1 MVDILPPQV
10 DTSGSDR
17 KSRNGSFG
25 PMLSAKLP
33 CMEMKDRV
41 PTEQEVIDDLKR
53 LDWSEGFLCSPKLD
67 GIRAM
72 KDSSLGLVSRSLKL
86 IPNKWIQ
93 SCLSPTWFNGLD
105 GELVIG
111 DVKNGEFVNFNDTQS
126 GVMSRDG
133 SPFFTFCVFDSFL
146 HPNVRFDWRTSYAE
160 GTISGIN
167 ESEAPQG
174 FKVIHVE
181 QEHIRDIDALFRYE
195 ERIVQLGYEGIIIR
209 HPGKRYKF
217 GRSTFREHGMVKI
230 KRFEDAEAEIIGF
243 EELYH
248 NNNPQVADNFG
259 LAKRSS
265 HLENQIP
272 GNTLGRLVV
281 IGINSRFRGV
291 EFKVGSGFDSTLRD
305 TIWQNRPKY
314 KGRIVK
320 YKFQDHGAK
329 NKPRTPIF
337 LGFRSLDDL

>member
-1 MVDILPPQV
+1 MNKIAPPEVDPP
-10 DTSGSDR
+10 
-17 KSRNGSFG
+17 KSRSKGNGEFR

-33 CMEMKDRV
+33 CMEMKDRT

-53 LDWSEGFLCSPKLD
+53 LDWTEGFLCSPKLD

-72 KDSSLGLVSRSLKL
+72 KDTTRGLVSRTLKL

-93 SCLSPTWFNGLD
+93 SCLYPTWFDGLD

-126 GVMSRDG
+126 GVMSREG
-133 SPFFTFCVFDSFL
+133 KPFFTFCVFDSFL
-146 HPNVRFDWRTSYAE
+146 HSNVRFDWRTSYAE
-160 GTISGIN
+160 GTIFGIN
-167 ESEAPQG
+167 ESTPPQG

-181 QEHIRDIDALFRYE
+181 QEHIRDIDTLFRYE
-195 ERIVQLGYEGIIIR
+195 ERIVQLGYEGIIVR

-243 EELYH
+243 EELYR
-248 NNNPQVADNFG
+248 NANELTTDNFG

-265 HLENQIP
+265 HLANQIP
-272 GNTLGRLVV
+272 AGTLGKLLCR
-281 IGINSRFRGV
+281 GINGRFAGV
-291 EFKVGSGFDSTLRD
+291 EFAIGSGFDMALRD
-305 TIWQNRPKY
+305 LIWTNQASYR
-314 KGRIVK
+314 GRIVK
-320 YKFQDHGAK
+320 YKFQDHGSK
-329 NKPRTPIF
+329 NAPRIPIF
-337 LGFRSLDDL
+337 LGFRDRIDL